1 MTKSRLLT
9 VLGGSLPDPSR
20 RGSRP
25 VLDGRPDRVLRP
37 PPDAILPGRPGKPGW
52 HTPPNHPPPLPW
64 GGPNPYM
71 CFVRGPCQTGPPLE
85 GVQTTLPGTDPKPGG
100 VGNRGFQ
107 GLEFQARFG
116 HPKVGVRTP
125 TLGGPIRA
133 RNRDPR
139 NLGFRPPLV
148 WDRFRDRVVWTPS
161 REGGLAGPALTK
173 TVYGFG
179 PPGEGGLGRVPGGI
193 PTLPSRTSWKA
204 GRDQGV

>member
-125 TLGGPIRA
+125 TLGGPNRTW
-133 RNRDPR
+133 NRDPGNHGFQTPQTAPTFR
-139 NLGFRPPLV
+139 TFKSSPQLRPELGF
-148 WDRFRDRVVWTPS
+148 
-161 REGGLAGPALTK
+161 
-173 TVYGFG
+173 
-179 PPGEGGLGRVPGGI
+179 
-193 PTLPSRTSWKA
+193 
-204 GRDQGV
+204 